1 MADSIKTP
9 YELLFDFILR
19 VKHEWGFIAER
30 NDLSLVQLHAIG
42 LLMHGPVPMVQLS
55 TLLSCDAS
63 YVTGIVD
70 RLEQQGLVGR
80 QEDPRDR
87 RVKLIVLTQKG
98 KQLRDKVQVSMNELQ
113 AKLFSS
119 LNKEE
124 QGEFNRLLSKITVSI
139 SPACKQIKNS

>member
-1 MADSIKTP
+1 MTDSTKTP

-19 VKHEWGFIAER
+19 IKHEWGFIAER

-70 RLEQQGLVGR
+70 RLEQQGLVDR
-80 QEDPRDR
+80 QENPHDR
-87 RVKLIVLTQKG
+87 RVKLIVLTKKG
-98 KQLRDKVQVSMNELQ
+98 IQLRDKVQVSMNELQ

-119 LNKEE
+119 LTNQE
-124 QGEFNRLLSKITVSI
+124 QDDFNRLLIKITTSI